1 MAETVG
7 PEGRAG
13 PARKRRRTRKRSPAP
28 AAGHD
33 IRSFLAGMAA
43 AALLSALT
51 VATFTLV
58 PRYQEQGEQV
68 ADNLDFRSGFT
79 GWQTSGII
87 TLDET
92 ELGHA
97 TLQNRDP
104 GEIVHLYRQIDLPP
118 GRTHLL
124 VAADVAT
131 SQVRAGEEDWH
142 RARIFFAQQ
151 APDGSFLWHRPH
163 DVTLLVGTSGR
174 HNVRRVFEIGPTIRH
189 GLLGI
194 ELAHAPGMFEIANLR
209 VERLEELTGFR
220 LAATLVVA
228 GWCLLI
234 AWVGFRIVQSIDS
247 TRLRVLLGATAAVA
261 LIGVFI
267 PTTIRQTMIDAF
279 VSGFGLHGMEPDAIG
294 HMVVFALLACVVR
307 WGRRE
312 DPLLCHVTGWLMVA
326 VSTEVLQL
334 FTADRDAS
342 LGDWVADAIGASLGL
357 ALAEIGLRVE
367 RAIEEP
373 RKQRADVEADLR

>member
-1 MAETVG
+1 MAQTVDPDG
-7 PEGRAG
+7 EALAGRE
-13 PARKRRRTRKRSPAP
+13 RRRARRGARRQTGGP
-28 AAGHD
+28 D
-33 IRSFLAGMAA
+33 IRSFLACMAV

-51 VATFTLV
+51 VATFALV
-58 PRYQEQGEQV
+58 PRYQDQGEPV
-68 ADNLDFRSGFT
+68 ADNLDFRSGFA

-104 GEIVHLYRQIDLPP
+104 GQIVHLYRQINLPR

-124 VAADVAT
+124 VSADVAT
-131 SQVRAGEEDWH
+131 SQVQAGEEDWH
-142 RARIFFAQQ
+142 RARIFFGQQ

-163 DVTLLVGTSGR
+163 DVALLVGTSGR
-174 HNVRRVFEIGPTIRH
+174 HNVREVFEIGPTIGH

-194 ELAHAPGMFEIANLR
+194 ELAHATGMFEIANLR

-228 GWCLLI
+228 VWCLLV
-234 AWVGFRIVQSIDS
+234 AWVGFRIIDSIDS
-247 TRLRVLLGATAAVA
+247 TRLRILLGVTAAVA
-261 LIGVFI
+261 LVGVFM
-267 PTTIRQTMIDAF
+267 PTTIRQTMVNAF
-279 VSGFGLHGMEPDAIG
+279 ASGFGLQGMEPDSIG
-294 HMVVFALLACVVR
+294 HMAIFALLACVVR
-307 WGRRE
+307 WGRRQ
-312 DPLLCHVTGWLMVA
+312 DPLLCHGTGWLMVA

-342 LGDWVADAIGASLGL
+342 LGDWLADAIGASLGL
-357 ALAEIGLRVE
+357 AIAEVGLRVE

-373 RKQRADVEADLR
+373 RKPRADVEPDLP